1 MVIPYLCCNS
11 SRLRTSVLRESVEM
25 VLVTSMV
32 IVSIGKSVITVN
44 GSILCD
50 RL

>member
-25 VLVTSMV
+25 VLVTSIV
-32 IVSIGKSVITVN
+32 IMYSGKSIININ